1 MFQGDFQCPLLKG
14 RSHKELS
21 IGACLAFFEPQR
33 WPNMWPC
40 CFLSRYI
47 VDPFHANI
55 WIIYGITVLS
65 LKVQRASVRHLLI
78 VVLLAMKSQGWE
90 HELKY
95 VSYRNLQ
102 IGNVMCKYICS
113 AMMVTQE
120 SWRDDINILH
130 TVNLKI
136 CFQSLKHEHQVIF
149 DGATL
154 HYSQQFLKP
163 YGYVWDPIELS
174 FNSMGFYVGRSS
186 PMVFHWFFPHAVHA
200 WR

>member
-21 IGACLAFFEPQR
+21 FGACLAFFEPQR
-33 WPNMWPC
+33 WPNMWQC

-47 VDPFHANI
+47 VDLFYANI
-55 WIIYGITVLS
+55 WIIYGRTVFS

-78 VVLLAMKSQGWE
+78 VVLLAMKSQGWGL
-90 HELKY
+90 ELKY

-113 AMMVTQE
+113 AMIVTRVLK
-120 SWRDDINILH
+120 SWYQHITHRGSEYLLSKSETWTPSHIWWCDPSLQPAIL
-130 TVNLKI
+130 
-136 CFQSLKHEHQVIF
+136 EA
-149 DGATL
+149 G
-154 HYSQQFLKP
+154 
-163 YGYVWDPIELS
+163 GYVWDPIELS
-174 FNSMGFYVGRSS
+174 FNSMGFYVGRST